1 MDKFGTSHLV
11 LYREVVLSS
20 NINPFLGIGTFMHNF
35 DTLVVCCTF
44 CTLLVLN
51 VVWSLIQ
58 GLQICK
64 LRSYRLCS

>member
-1 MDKFGTSHLV
+1 
-11 LYREVVLSS
+11 
-20 NINPFLGIGTFMHNF
+20 MHINF
-35 DTLVVCCTF
+35 DAVVVCCTF

-64 LRSYRLCS
+64 LRSYRLCIYSYGPLEASKFVC